1 MLTVQIEHPIRDFKS
16 WRAAFDSDPV
26 GRKQAGVRRYR
37 ILRPVDEPNRVIIN
51 LDFDSANK
59 AEAFVAAMRKVWN
72 RVEGT
77 IIMSPTARIF
87 ESIETKEYQD

>member
-26 GRKQAGVRRYR
+26 GRNQAGVRRYR
-37 ILRPVDEPNRVIIN
+37 VLRPVDEPNRVVIE
-51 LDFDSANK
+51 LDFDSASE

-72 RVEGT
+72 RVEGA
-77 IIMSPTARIF
+77 IIMSPTARIL

>member
-1 MLTVQIEHPIRDFKS
+1 M
-16 WRAAFDSDPV
+16 
-26 GRKQAGVRRYR
+26 RRYR
-37 ILRPVDEPNRVIIN
+37 ILRPVDEPNRVIID
-51 LDFDSANK
+51 LDFDSASE
-59 AEAFVAAMRKVWN
+59 AEAFIAEMRKLWN

>member
-16 WRAAFDSDPV
+16 WRAAFDSDPA

-37 ILRPVDEPNRVIIN
+37 ILRPLDDPNRIIID
-51 LDFDSANK
+51 LDFDSASE
-59 AEAFVAAMRKVWN
+59 AEAFVASMRKIWN

-77 IIMSPTARIF
+77 IITSPTARIL
-87 ESIETKEYQD
+87 ETIEAMEYSP

>member
-37 ILRPVDEPNRVIIN
+37 ILRPVDEPNRVVIE
-51 LDFDSANK
+51 LDFDSASE

-77 IIMSPTARIF
+77 IIMSPTARIL

>member
-51 LDFDSANK
+51 LDFDSASE

-77 IIMSPTARIF
+77 IIMSPTARIL

>member
-37 ILRPVDEPNRVIIN
+37 ILRPVDEPNRVVID
-51 LDFDSANK
+51 LDFDSASE

-77 IIMSPTARIF
+77 IIMSPTARIL

>member
-1 MLTVQIEHPIRDFKS
+1 MLTVQIEHPMRDFKS

-37 ILRPVDEPNRVIIN
+37 ILRPVDEPNRVVIE
-51 LDFDSANK
+51 LDFDSASE